1 MGRGRGRGREGERE
15 GEGEREREGEGERG
29 EMRAREG
36 GKAIIYT
43 YLRER
48 LYGMSTLTDTESGRD
63 RHGHSQYK

>member
-15 GEGEREREGEGERG
+15 GEREREREGEGERG

-48 LYGMSTLTDTESGRD
+48 LYGM
-63 RHGHSQYK
+63 Y